1 AGIGVGRHAFGVQ
14 RDLGIEMNG
23 AFGAETK
30 TVPRQGQVPG
40 IAAVE
45 ILGHGLGD
53 AVVDAVAQGRADVEV
68 LSGNAKR
75 HASLRYS
82 MIPASLELSIGAV
95 GVNEPFPPP
104 RSEA

>member
-1 AGIGVGRHAFGVQ
+1 M
-14 RDLGIEMNG
+14 DG

-53 AVVDAVAQGRADVEV
+53 AVVDAIAQGRADIEV
-68 LSGNAKR
+68 LSGNAK
-75 HASLRYS
+75 
-82 MIPASLELSIGAV
+82 
-95 GVNEPFPPP
+95 
-104 RSEA
+104 